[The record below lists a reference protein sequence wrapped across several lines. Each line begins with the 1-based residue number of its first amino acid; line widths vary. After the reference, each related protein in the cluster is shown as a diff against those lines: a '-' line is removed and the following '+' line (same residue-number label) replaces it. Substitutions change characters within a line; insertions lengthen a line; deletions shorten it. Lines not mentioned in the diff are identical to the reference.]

1 VLRPDETSNELT
13 LVATHPGVGV
23 DDVRARTGW
32 ELHVSG
38 DLAVTDP
45 PSDDELAILRD
56 LKARTE
62 AAHSG

>member
-1 VLRPDETSNELT
+1 
-13 LVATHPGVGV
+13 
-23 DDVRARTGW
+23 
-32 ELHVSG
+32 VSG